1 MSRLMPKREP
11 TGTIVRRQALGLGVL
26 ASLFALFGRGKAQAA
41 DALVIE
47 PDGATIFAKRI
58 NFGRPSGQ
66 ILNLWDTGTGIGVQS
81 WTEYFRTYGDF
92 AWFKGGVHSDERTN
106 PGKDGAVQM
115 VLNEH
120 GTLTVSG
127 GFVGK
132 GAVPPGAILM
142 WSGDPTKLSPGWAL
156 CDGNNGTPDLRGR
169 FIVGYNPNHPDY
181 KTVRNTGGEDK
192 HTLTIAEMPV
202 HDHGSAGQHAHSFTI
217 SSHGWAFAIAQSG
230 DTRAQPISKA
240 QTDQAGAHVHQQAG
254 GGQAAE
260 NRPAYYVL
268 AFIMYIGK

>member
-1 MSRLMPKREP
+1 MMSRSIPKREP
-11 TGTIVRRQALGLGVL
+11 TGTTVTRRALRLGVL
-26 ASLFALFGRGKAQAA
+26 ASLFALIGRATARAA
-41 DALVIE
+41 DALTIG
-47 PDGATIFAKRI
+47 PDGTIDVGKRI
-58 NFGRPSGQ
+58 NFGKRVGELLTLYASGYA
-66 ILNLWDTGTGIGVQS
+66 IGIQN
-81 WTEYFRTYGDF
+81 WTSYARSDKNF
-92 AWFKGGVHSDERTN
+92 AWYKGGTHSDGELQPGEGGTKMMSLTN
-106 PGKDGAVQM
+106 
-115 VLNEH
+115 
-120 GTLTVSG
+120 GTLTVSDQ
-127 GFVGK
+127 FVGK

-142 WSGDPTKLSPGWAL
+142 WSGAPTKLSPGWAL
-156 CDGNNGTPDLRGR
+156 CDGQNGTPDLRGR

-181 KTVRNTGGEDK
+181 KTVKNTGGEDK

-268 AFIMYIGK
+268 AFIMYAGK